1 VTGISV
7 GTVLAAAAAR
17 LKGAGIEAPMR
28 EARLLLGHAA
38 ALDQSTLIG
47 WPERMVEAGAA
58 DRFAAMIERRLARE
72 PVARIL
78 GHREFWSLDFAVT
91 ADTLDPRPDT
101 ETVIEAIL
109 ARLPDRQAPLR
120 IVDFGTGTGCIL
132 LALLSEL
139 TGAFGIGVDRSE
151 AAVRVA
157 AGNAA
162 TLGLGGRVGF
172 AVGDWAAAIGGTV
185 DLAVSNPPYI
195 PTGEIAG
202 LAPEVTRY
210 DPAAALDGGADGL
223 DAFRRLVPEFARIL
237 RPGGLAAFETG
248 AGQADCVAAICRAGG
263 LQPQEIRTDLA
274 GIGRAVIAYQP
285 APAK

>member
-1 VTGISV
+1 VTGVSI
-7 GTVLAAAAAR
+7 GTLLAAAALR
-17 LKGAGIEAPMR
+17 LKDAGIEAPMR

-38 ALDQSTLIG
+38 VLDQSTLIG
-47 WPERMVEAGAA
+47 WPERMVEVAA
-58 DRFAAMIERRLARE
+58 AERFAAMIERRLARE

-78 GHREFWSLDFAVT
+78 GRREFWSLEFAVT
-91 ADTLDPRPDT
+91 AATLDPRPDT
-101 ETVIEAIL
+101 ETVIEAVL
-109 ARLPDRQAPLR
+109 AHLSDRQAPLR
-120 IVDFGTGTGCIL
+120 IVDFGTGTGCVL

-157 AGNAA
+157 ARNAT
-162 TLGLGGRVGF
+162 TLGLGGRAGF
-172 AVGDWAAAIGGTV
+172 VVGDWAAAIGSTI

-195 PTGEIAG
+195 PTAEIAT
-202 LAPEVTRY
+202 LAPEVVRY

-248 AGQADCVAAICRAGG
+248 AGQADHVAAICRAGG
-263 LQPQEIRTDLA
+263 LQLLEIRADLA
-274 GIGRAVIAYQP
+274 GIGRAVIAQQP
-285 APAK
+285 AHTK